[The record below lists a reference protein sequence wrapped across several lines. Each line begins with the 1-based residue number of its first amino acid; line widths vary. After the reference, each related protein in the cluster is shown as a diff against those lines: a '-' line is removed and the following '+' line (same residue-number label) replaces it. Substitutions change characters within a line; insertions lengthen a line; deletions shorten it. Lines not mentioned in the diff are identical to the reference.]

1 MLVIKDDRRGA
12 WRAALACM
20 VTLAVAMGLGR
31 FAFTPMLP
39 VMLHEGKLDLQA
51 GGVLASLN
59 YLGYFVGALSCAA
72 IRFRPASMVRVG
84 LVATAVLLLGMGL
97 LQGFGVWGVLRA
109 AAGVVSA
116 WAFVSHPAGA
126 CGGWRKPTRLRWR
139 G

>member
-1 MLVIKDDRRGA
+1 MSLIGNGRRGA

-39 VMLHEGKLDLQA
+39 TMLQEGKLDLQA

-72 IRFRPASMVRVG
+72 IRLRP
-84 LVATAVLLLGMGL
+84 
-97 LQGFGVWGVLRA
+97 
-109 AAGVVSA
+109 
-116 WAFVSHPAGA
+116 
-126 CGGWRKPTRLRWR
+126 K
-139 G
+139 